1 MQDEAAD
8 RAADVNAEFEQP
20 VAQPRHLRAG
30 AGGACGAQAEFLHE
44 HVGGGRQED
53 AQLVRPELAAV
64 RTVDLQTVEQ
74 LLDAVLDIAAGTV
87 DFLVDKA
94 RRLAQIGSEP
104 GSAANDEQ
112 CVEALR
118 HAFAVHLL
126 EAGTDLRTIQ
136 LLLGHRSL
144 QTTSR
149 YLRVATTKVCS
160 TASPLDLLPRPAAER
175 TQPVD

>member
-1 MQDEAAD
+1 M
-8 RAADVNAEFEQP
+8 
-20 VAQPRHLRAG
+20 
-30 AGGACGAQAEFLHE
+30 
-44 HVGGGRQED
+44 
-53 AQLVRPELAAV
+53 
-64 RTVDLQTVEQ
+64 
-74 LLDAVLDIAAGTV
+74 
-87 DFLVDKA
+87 
-94 RRLAQIGSEP
+94 
-104 GSAANDEQ
+104 
-112 CVEALR
+112 R

-149 YLRVATTKVCS
+149 YLQVATTKVCS